1 MPAVMKRN
9 DAQAFAAWFG
19 KREFFP
25 FTGPG
30 AVAS

>member
-1 MPAVMKRN
+1 MKRN

-19 KREFFP
+19 RKEFF
-25 FTGPG
+25 FFAGPG